1 MALLNLDPDQLRVG
15 LAIAFACFLCTC
27 KLRTVLTVE
36 ATLSIVEGT
45 CTVLF
50 AKDVLQR
57 YTTGVSIDVQHEYL
71 VTARVALLAMPALT
85 WLLSS
90 ITTDTTCR
98 TAILVSRLVGY
109 GLTAVFMII
118 EHWRLGIFSR
128 MHVLYSLVPCCLW
141 VFVMTVQ
148 LLRTGGRVSTS
159 VRTTELNQLLKY
171 DLTVMLVF
179 AAADIIAPRF
189 FGHFVGRTVEPL
201 HAFLHRINGALALGA
216 AALPAIGQRFMYR
229 RDKRNILVARVV
241 TCTGWLLVT
250 VVGYQRGRLPAT
262 DSTLAFMAQSIILMI
277 PALIGCLSGAGRP
290 VIYLPNPKHAS
301 LHEIFGKM

>member
-1 MALLNLDPDQLRVG
+1 MPDRN
-15 LAIAFACFLCTC
+15 
-27 KLRTVLTVE
+27 
-36 ATLSIVEGT
+36 
-45 CTVLF
+45 
-50 AKDVLQR
+50 
-57 YTTGVSIDVQHEYL
+57 TGF
-71 VTARVALLAMPALT
+71 P
-85 WLLSS
+85 SS
-90 ITTDTTCR
+90 
-98 TAILVSRLVGY
+98 
-109 GLTAVFMII
+109 
-118 EHWRLGIFSR
+118 
-128 MHVLYSLVPCCLW
+128 
-141 VFVMTVQ
+141 VQ

-277 PALIGCLSGAGRP
+277 PALIGCLSGLRFSKPG
-290 VIYLPNPKHAS
+290 
-301 LHEIFGKM
+301 